1 MTDLIGFREMVPRG
15 TVYCHWCCF
24 RGKWIFGDPPVHE
37 IVVVIVGSGRHLIEI
52 ENLMLVLIQLI
63 RVVLFSKQLTLSHD
77 WRAIAL
83 MS

>member
-1 MTDLIGFREMVPRG
+1 MTDLIGFREMVPRNG
-15 TVYCHWCCF
+15 LLSLVLFSREMDFWRSSSSRNRC
-24 RGKWIFGDPPVHE
+24 
-37 IVVVIVGSGRHLIEI
+37 IVGSGRHLIEI